1 MFLSRQ
7 FYIFFALAV
16 IVTGCGY
23 VFPPLYIVGVA
34 MVIVLVLAA
43 STDALVMVSRGSVH
57 AVRRADPRFSNGD
70 RNKVEIQLSSTYPFG
85 VQVEVVDEIP
95 AIFQLRDLSRHVK
108 LKAGGTGKVRYML
121 VPKERGEFEF
131 GVIQLFTKS
140 PLGLV
145 SRRIRSGERQTI
157 KVYPSFLRLSHYEI
171 ATMRSNTEAG
181 NKKIRKAGNDTE
193 FAQIRDYMPD
203 DDYRKINWK
212 ASARRNQLMVNV
224 YEEEKAQHVYSII
237 DTGRVMQQSFEG
249 MSLLDHSVN
258 AALVLSHIALKK
270 DDNVGVATFSNKPG
284 AFLPA
289 NHNANQISL
298 ILENLYNIQ
307 TNFLESNFASL
318 SESINRRITKRS
330 LIILYTNFFSIN
342 ALNRQLAYL
351 QQINKRHRLL
361 VVFFEDNEQN
371 AYIHTQADSRE
382 ECFRHVIA
390 EKYANDRRTIIT
402 LLQQHGIMSVL
413 TEPKRLTT
421 DVINKYIDIK
431 SRNLF

>member
-1 MFLSRQ
+1 MFLSRK

-131 GVIQLFTKS
+131 GVIQLFAKS

-298 ILENLYNIQ
+298 ILENL
-307 TNFLESNFASL
+307 
-318 SESINRRITKRS
+318 TKRS

-382 ECFRHVIA
+382 EYFRHVIA
-390 EKYANDRRTIIT
+390 EKYASDRRTIIT

>member
-1 MFLSRQ
+1 
-7 FYIFFALAV
+7 
-16 IVTGCGY
+16 
-23 VFPPLYIVGVA
+23 

-108 LKAGGTGKVRYML
+108 LKAGGRGKVRYML

-131 GVIQLFTKS
+131 GVIQLFAKS

-145 SRRIRSGERQTI
+145 SRRISSGERQTI

-270 DDNVGVATFSNKPG
+270 DDNVGVATFSNKSG

-307 TNFLESNFASL
+307 TDFLESNFASL

-382 ECFRHVIA
+382 EYFRHVIA